1 MASRKDYYD
10 ILGIRRSATEEEI
23 EKAYRKLTRTYPF
36 SPHPGHST
44 AGSRF
49 REISEAYEV
58 LSNKEKRER
67 YDRSGFEL
75 PSRDFFWDYD
85 PEDEEEDV
93 NFEGFEDVFE
103 GSFREGDRAVSRNPQ
118 KGKDLPCTVEIK
130 FEEAIRGAVVE
141 VQVMRETPCPSCS
154 GKGVDPTGPQKVCDQ
169 CGGAGQVQIGLPPSA
184 FSQVCP
190 RCHGWKKIHIQL
202 CGSCSGEGRLTRKE
216 VVPLKIPAGVDDHC
230 RIYLKGMGQMG
241 ENGGPRG
248 DLVATLKVQKHPFFQ
263 RNGDHLHLE
272 VPLAI
277 WEAALGAE
285 VEVPT
290 LDGLAIL
297 TIPQAM
303 KNGERL
309 RLPGKGVPYFHG
321 GGCGDQVISFKIVVP
336 QDMDERAKKILGE
349 LKRLN
354 PETPRQGNI
363 WSFRPK

>member
-23 EKAYRKLTRTYPF
+23 EKAYRKLTRTYQF
-36 SPHPGHST
+36 GPHPGHATVS
-44 AGSRF
+44 SRF

-75 PSRDFFWDYD
+75 PSSESFWDYD

-103 GSFREGDRAVSRNPQ
+103 RSSGESGRGVSRNPL
-118 KGKDLPCTVEIK
+118 KGKDLQCTVEIK
-130 FEEAIRGAVVE
+130 FEEAIRGAVIE
-141 VQVMRETPCPSCS
+141 VQVKRETPCPSCS
-154 GKGVDPTGPQKVCDQ
+154 GKRVDPTGPQKVCAQ
-169 CGGAGQVQIGLPPSA
+169 CGGAGQVQVGLPPSA
-184 FSQVCP
+184 FPQVCP
-190 RCHGWKKIHIQL
+190 CCHGWRKIHIRR

-216 VVPLKIPAGVDDHC
+216 IVLLKIPAGVDDHC
-230 RIYLKGMGQMG
+230 RIYLKGMGHLG
-241 ENGGPRG
+241 ENGGPKG
-248 DLVATLKVQKHPFFQ
+248 DLVATLRVQKHPLFQ
-263 RNGDHLHLE
+263 RSGDHLHIE

-277 WEAALGAE
+277 WEAVLGAE

-290 LDGLAIL
+290 LDGLAML

-309 RLPGKGVPYFHG
+309 RLPEKGVPYFHG
-321 GGCGDQVISFKIVVP
+321 GGCGDQVISFKIVAP
-336 QDMDERAKKILGE
+336 QNMGERAKKIMGE

-354 PETPRQGNI
+354 PENPRQESN